1 MDLKKKKKNG
11 YVHPEFVRLKAE
23 LSVIDGVPM
32 KDAGI
37 IILLHM

>member
-1 MDLKKKKKNG
+1 MDEKKKTC
-11 YVHPEFVRLKAE
+11 YVHPECVPLKAE

-32 KDAGI
+32 KDVGI